1 MYYNIYTLITVI
13 YEGIAMKAVIIGGGA
28 SGIAAAIKIKQNNP
42 NFDVTVLEHLDD
54 ILKKIYATGNG
65 RCNIANKNAEH
76 CGEVFDFLSSLG
88 LVLREDECG
97 RMYPYSLQAAT
108 VVDVLKRQCE
118 RLCINI
124 VTDCEIKRV
133 EHFGDNFFVYTSKG
147 VFESATLILAA
158 GGKAQKALGSDGS
171 GYEIAKS
178 LGHTITELSPALV
191 QLKSSNKNCR
201 SLKGTRTKCL
211 VKIETNG
218 EIIGEEYGELLF
230 TDYGLSGIVVMNLST
245 FINDKRLQSGQ
256 DKTVA
261 IIDFVPEMSED
272 ELKQHLKN
280 FGSFAGILPQKLC
293 SILEK
298 QANGEADRMAR
309 CVKNQ
314 RIIITGTKGYDF
326 AQITKGGVPN
336 SELTD
341 CNESKIIPFLYIVG
355 ELTDNQFEC
364 GGFNLTYA
372 IYSGINAA
380 TDITTKL
387 KRKEI

>member
-1 MYYNIYTLITVI
+1 
-13 YEGIAMKAVIIGGGA
+13 MKAVIIGGGA

-54 ILKKIYATGNG
+54 ILKKIHATGNG

-88 LVLREDECG
+88 LILREDECG

-108 VVDVLKRQCE
+108 VVDILKEQCE
-118 RLCINI
+118 RLGINI

-147 VFESATLILAA
+147 VFECATLILAT

-245 FINDKRLQSGQ
+245 LINDKRLQSGQ

-261 IIDFVPEMSED
+261 IIDFVPEMRED
-272 ELKQHLKN
+272 DLKQHLEK

-326 AQITKGGVPN
+326 AQITKGGVPAD
-336 SELTD
+336 ELTD
-341 CNESKIIPFLYIVG
+341 RNESKIIPFLYIVG

>member
-1 MYYNIYTLITVI
+1 
-13 YEGIAMKAVIIGGGA
+13 MKAVIIGGGA

-54 ILKKIYATGNG
+54 ILKKIHATGNG

-76 CGEVFDFLSSLG
+76 YDEVFDFLSSLG
-88 LVLREDECG
+88 LILREDECG

-108 VVDVLKRQCE
+108 VVDVLKEQCDN
-118 RLCINI
+118 LGINI
-124 VTDCEIKRV
+124 VTDCEINRV
-133 EHFGDNFFVYTSKG
+133 EHFGDSFFIYTSKG
-147 VFESATLILAA
+147 VFESATLILAT

-171 GYEIAKS
+171 GYELAKS
-178 LGHTITELSPALV
+178 LGHTITDLSPALV

-218 EIIGEEYGELLF
+218 ETIGEEYGELLF
-230 TDYGLSGIVVMNLST
+230 TDYGLSGIVVMNLSVL
-245 FINDKRLQSGQ
+245 INDKRLSSGQ

-261 IIDFVPEMSED
+261 IIDFVPEMSENK
-272 ELKQHLKN
+272 LKQHLEK

-298 QANGEADRMAR
+298 QSNGEADRMAR

-326 AQITKGGVPN
+326 AQITKGGVPT
-336 SELTD
+336 SEITD
-341 CNESKIIPFLYIVG
+341 CNESKIIPYLYITG

-372 IYSGINAA
+372 IYS
-380 TDITTKL
+380 
-387 KRKEI
+387 

>member
-1 MYYNIYTLITVI
+1 
-13 YEGIAMKAVIIGGGA
+13 MKAVIIGGGA

-54 ILKKIYATGNG
+54 ILKKIHATGNG

-76 CGEVFDFLSSLG
+76 YNDVLEFLSSLG

-97 RMYPYSLQAAT
+97 RMYPYSLQASS
-108 VVDVLKRQCE
+108 VVDALKEQCD
-118 RLCINI
+118 RLGVKT
-124 VTDCEIKRV
+124 VTECEIKRV
-133 EHFGDNFFVYTSKG
+133 EHFGDNFYIYTNKG
-147 VFESATLILAA
+147 VFDCATLVLAT

-171 GYEIAKS
+171 GYGLAKS
-178 LGHTITELSPALV
+178 FGHTITELSPALV

-201 SLKGTRTKCL
+201 ALKGTRVKCL

-230 TDYGLSGIVVMNLST
+230 TDYGLSGIVIMNLSV
-245 FINDKRLQSGQ
+245 FIDDKRLSSGQ

-261 IIDFVPEMSED
+261 VIDFVPEMSEN
-272 ELKQHLKN
+272 ELKKHFEK
-280 FGSFAGILPQKLC
+280 FASLVGILPQKLC

-298 QANGEADRMAR
+298 QSNGEADRMAK

-336 SELTD
+336 GELTEG
-341 CNESKIIPFLYIVG
+341 NESKIIPYLYITG

-380 TDITTKL
+380 NSITTKL
-387 KRKEI
+387 KRKEL

>member
-1 MYYNIYTLITVI
+1 M
-13 YEGIAMKAVIIGGGA
+13 
-28 SGIAAAIKIKQNNP
+28 
-42 NFDVTVLEHLDD
+42 
-54 ILKKIYATGNG
+54 
-65 RCNIANKNAEH
+65 
-76 CGEVFDFLSSLG
+76 
-88 LVLREDECG
+88 
-97 RMYPYSLQAAT
+97 
-108 VVDVLKRQCE
+108 
-118 RLCINI
+118 
-124 VTDCEIKRV
+124 
-133 EHFGDNFFVYTSKG
+133 
-147 VFESATLILAA
+147 
-158 GGKAQKALGSDGS
+158 
-171 GYEIAKS
+171 
-178 LGHTITELSPALV
+178 
-191 QLKSSNKNCR
+191 
-201 SLKGTRTKCL
+201 
-211 VKIETNG
+211 
-218 EIIGEEYGELLF
+218 F

-272 ELKQHLKN
+272 DLKQHLKN